1 MKKWLIGLSLV
12 GCLACTSVTAFAAD
26 EARGHSPAPTR
37 TSLYP
42 VTADVQ
48 NADSQGAHRWEVK
61 SSVQVSRETLRE
73 AYKASHAAY
82 TQRLSKYAKCT
93 EKQAKKAIT
102 DEHPGMKIE
111 EFQLRNI
118 RTSLVYMAITRDNE
132 DKYLVIVDA
141 GNGKILLD
149 KPLPTHHERV
159 FANHGSDESIQ

>member
-1 MKKWLIGLSLV
+1 MKKWLCGLSLA
-12 GCLACTSVTAFAAD
+12 GFLACTPMTAFAAN
-26 EARGHSPAPTR
+26 ETQGHSAVSTH
-37 TSLYP
+37 TNLYP

-48 NADSQGAHRWEVK
+48 NADTQGVHRWEVK

-73 AYKASHAAY
+73 AYAASHAAY
-82 TQRLSKYAKCT
+82 TQHLSKYAKCG
-93 EKQAKKAIT
+93 EEEAKKAVV

-118 RTSLVYMAITRDNE
+118 RTSLVYMAIARDNE
-132 DKYLVIVDA
+132 DKYLVVVDA

-159 FANHGSDESIQ
+159 FANHGSNDTAP